1 MFEEWKST
9 SLVLQK
15 IAEKL
20 CPDADPMDCFA
31 SRKRKLEELCNV
43 LGEELYELK
52 LQQLKEEFM
61 RAAAM

>member
-31 SRKRKLEELCNV
+31 SRKRKLEELAMC
-43 LGEELYELK
+43 LGRNC
-52 LQQLKEEFM
+52 M
-61 RAAAM
+61 N